1 MESRWS
7 CLLVHGPMAE
17 SVAHEEARLHGRVLS
32 FGDGSAD
39 PLKKGEARE
48 LVELLSTPTVGDKP
62 FSVVVGPVDEVSL
75 ATGDVLLKTVEEPF
89 VHGPR
94 LYLWARDLGEVLPTI
109 RSRCLLRFAPGADP
123 RLDLY
128 MDRASKVVSAYI
140 QSNWTALI
148 EEFREAK
155 GETDLLVEAVVAVLA
170 SRLEEAQMQDDLLD
184 LWSGLRRLRAL
195 KDAPL
200 TPARVLAPFL
210 VRVA

>member
-1 MESRWS
+1 MEPRWS
-7 CLLVHGPMAE
+7 CLLVHGPASE

-32 FGDGSAD
+32 FGDGSGD
-39 PLKKGEARE
+39 PLRKGEARE

-62 FSVVVGPVDEVSL
+62 FSVVVGPVDEVAL

-109 RSRCLLRFAPGADP
+109 RSRCVLKFAPGADP
-123 RLDLY
+123 RLDFY
-128 MDRASKVVSAYI
+128 TDRATKLVSAYI
-140 QSNWTALI
+140 QGNWTVLI

-155 GETDLLVEAVVAVLA
+155 GETDLLVEAVVGVLA
-170 SRLEEAQMQDDLLD
+170 SRLEESQMQDDLLD
-184 LWSGLRRLRAL
+184 LWAGLRRLRAL

>member
-1 MESRWS
+1 M
-7 CLLVHGPMAE
+7 VHGPASE

-32 FGDGSAD
+32 FGDGSGD
-39 PLKKGEARE
+39 PLRKGEARE

-62 FSVVVGPVDEVSL
+62 FSVVVGPVDEVAL

-109 RSRCLLRFAPGADP
+109 RSRCVLKFAPGADP
-123 RLDLY
+123 RLDFY
-128 MDRASKVVSAYI
+128 TDRATKLVSAYI
-140 QSNWTALI
+140 QGNWTVLI

-155 GETDLLVEAVVAVLA
+155 GETDLLVEAVVGVLA
-170 SRLEEAQMQDDLLD
+170 SRLGDPSVQDDLLD
-184 LWSGLRRLRAL
+184 LWAGLRRLRAL